1 MHIPYMYSTL
11 LFYDA
16 CLCDASLLDGIVN
29 LKSRRLKYM
38 NECNRVCYVSEN
50 AKQREVQ

>member
-1 MHIPYMYSTL
+1 MHSTL

-29 LKSRRLKYM
+29 VKSRK
-38 NECNRVCYVSEN
+38 
-50 AKQREVQ
+50 AKVYE